1 MDKNKKINR
10 LDSELVN
17 RGLVP
22 TRELAKKLILAS
34 AVLVNDVTVQKP
46 SFKVYSDSTLTIKD
60 NDLTQYVSRG
70 AYKLVAA
77 LDYFNIDVSSLI
89 AVDFGA
95 STGGFTDVL
104 LKRGAQKVY
113 AIENG
118 VGQLHEKL
126 QNDKRVISIENTNA
140 RYIEKGFIPLCDIAV
155 MDVSFISQTKLYQSV
170 VNVLKEDGIFI
181 SLIKPQFEAGKR
193 ALNKKGIV
201 KNEKAISDVLNFIE
215 STASE
220 FSFKLCGCIDS
231 PILGGDGNKEFLA
244 YFKYIRGVTN

>member
-126 QNDKRVISIENTNA
+126 QNDKRVFSIENTNA

>member
-1 MDKNKKINR
+1 MDKNNKINR

-34 AVLVNDVTVQKP
+34 AVLVNSQVIKKP
-46 SFKVYSDSTLTIKD
+46 SFGVTSQSVIEVKETS
-60 NDLTQYVSRG
+60 LTQYVSRG
-70 AYKLVAA
+70 ALKLLAA
-77 LDYFNIDVSSLI
+77 LDAFLIDVTALV

-104 LKRGAQKVY
+104 LQRGAKKVY

-126 QNDKRVISIENTNA
+126 KNDKRVVSIENTNA
-140 RYIEKGFIPLCDIAV
+140 RYIESGFIPLCDIAV
-155 MDVSFISQTKLYQSV
+155 MDVSFISQTKLYESV
-170 VNVLKEDGIFI
+170 RNVLKDNGIFI

-201 KNEKAISDVLNFIE
+201 KSEKAISEVLKYIE
-215 STASE
+215 DEASK
-220 FSFKLCGCIDS
+220 FSFKLCGCIES

-244 YFKYIRGVTN
+244 YFKYTR